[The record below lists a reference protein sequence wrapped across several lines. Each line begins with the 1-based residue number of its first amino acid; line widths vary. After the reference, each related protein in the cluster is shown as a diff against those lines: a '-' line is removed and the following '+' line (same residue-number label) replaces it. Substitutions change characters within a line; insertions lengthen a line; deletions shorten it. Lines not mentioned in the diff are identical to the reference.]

1 MCDSRLTP
9 VNNRC
14 LKWIIRLLAII
25 LIVNANA
32 NDSHVDYHIH
42 FGVDD
47 YNDWG
52 NKHVSAVLTVG
63 GTGII
68 RVRLRGIINDQTVS
82 CPNV

>member
-1 MCDSRLTP
+1 M
-9 VNNRC
+9 
-14 LKWIIRLLAII
+14 LAII

-32 NDSHVDYHIH
+32 NDSHVDYRIH

-52 NKHVSAVLTVG
+52 NKHLTAVLTVG

-68 RVRLRGIINDQTVS
+68 RVRLRGIIND
-82 CPNV
+82 